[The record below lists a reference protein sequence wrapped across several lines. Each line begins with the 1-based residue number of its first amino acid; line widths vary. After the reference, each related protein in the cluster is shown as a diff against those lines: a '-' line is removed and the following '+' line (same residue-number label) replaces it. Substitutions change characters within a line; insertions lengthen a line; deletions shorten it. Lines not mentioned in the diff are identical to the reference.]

1 MSFFCLRHPAK
12 HLNRSKAEEYE
23 GRRLVLFSR
32 HQTGHRIQLSHR
44 QITRAELSHTEGI
57 AVSCLKPPGGGNFY
71 ITSVDLLRLITFLI
85 NPRTKDFGI
94 DEKSRIRRSLECFKP
109 ITVKKNHPESIGLF
123 NYLMC
128 IMEPRPITIAKDIK
142 IFRWSI
148 LKAALAK
155 ILAKYVS
162 TEPLFLCIVHIL
174 RLERITGL
182 RP

>member
-32 HQTGHRIQLSHR
+32 HQTGHRIQLSPR
-44 QITRAELSHTEGI
+44 PITRAELAQIKGI
-57 AVSCLKPPGGGNFY
+57 TVSCLKPPGGGNFY

-142 IFRWSI
+142 IFRWCI

-162 TEPLFLCIVHIL
+162 TEPLFLCVIHTL
-174 RLERITGL
+174 RLERIPGL
-182 RP
+182 RS